1 MAIAEPDE
9 LQESVGPGADGYVW
23 QGGDL
28 PAIHR
33 ASQSVSEVAVWHIR
47 SRGEFHERTRTS
59 NQSNPWQSLLDQSQY
74 AEPTFQSLQN
84 LNFLKIVG
92 RILTFQLESLALG
105 SPDFFTWAL
114 RVVLEQ

>member
-9 LQESVGPGADGYVW
+9 LQESVGPGADGYAW

-59 NQSNPWQSLLDQSQY
+59 NQSNP
-74 AEPTFQSLQN
+74 
-84 LNFLKIVG
+84 
-92 RILTFQLESLALG
+92 
-105 SPDFFTWAL
+105 
-114 RVVLEQ
+114 